1 MARRRYRTCHTDQAT
16 VSASLVFWI
25 GLPASASGRSKLDNR
40 LGTCTILV
48 EQEDKSVFE
57 VDHKDP
63 TPIYAQLERSIRIAI
78 ATGGLEVGDQLPT
91 VRQMAVALCIN
102 ANTVAKVYGA
112 LEKAGVLE
120 TQRGVGTF
128 VASSRDLDGRPLERE
143 RQLTSL
149 LDRFLIQAAELGF
162 DAEQVLESLQMRA
175 RSGVDDN
182 AKRQRKQGNK

>member
-1 MARRRYRTCHTDQAT
+1 M
-16 VSASLVFWI
+16 
-25 GLPASASGRSKLDNR
+25 
-40 LGTCTILV
+40 
-48 EQEDKSVFE
+48 FE